1 MQLVTDSALQ
11 LLPCR
16 RCSLDWF
23 TFAFSLSFLYDFF
36 LSPSP
41 FNPCG
46 CLRLLYLLE
55 NDETRP
61 VLTQPLHHLDEKFFV
76 MISVTFECEGQAD
89 CPFLLQVDVA
99 GDGSTTTNIKMNT
112 KWLCNK
118 CRSRPTSA
126 WQVLRAVPQEQARA
140 GCRGLGWVY
149 NNQISK
155 WIPNGYVTHPVLTQP
170 LHHCMTSFTCLSFCI
185 RCWGLELVYNNQYEN

>member
-1 MQLVTDSALQ
+1 MDANWQYDEEGRWWQIGHSSC
-11 LLPCR
+11 CR
-16 RCSLDWF
+16 VGDAHRLISL
-23 TFAFSLSFLYDFF
+23 AFSLSFLYDFF
-36 LSPSP
+36 YHPH
-41 FNPCG
+41 
-46 CLRLLYLLE
+46 LLMFD
-55 NDETRP
+55 NAETRTF
-61 VLTQPLHHLDEKFFV
+61 LTQPLHHLDEKFFV
-76 MISVTFECEGQAD
+76 MISVTFECEGQTD

-112 KWLCNK
+112 KWLCNTS
-118 CRSRPTSA
+118 RSRPTSA

-170 LHHCMTSFTCLSFCI
+170 LHHSMTHFTEML
-185 RCWGLELVYNNQYEN
+185 